1 MVASGTIFTDKAE
14 ENAELNPRGAV
25 FETNAAS
32 ILKQI
37 REVLQEH
44 GPTQENYLLEALGP
58 SLTHVIFEEHGT
70 LSAFLH
76 RYPGFQVVRK
86 DLYMLVYYQDFK
98 EGEAGGRSFLAQ
110 SGATPSSEKTL
121 AECPGR
127 HQLAEA
133 ADLRSRSVCS
143 NSSSSD
149 PYESAV
155 DGEEE
160 RERRPCSLKN
170 SFTGVPSRPRAPRSR
185 RAGKR
190 MRDAEVQTQ
199 LWYPNPVAE
208 LEYTLQKRKAEIG
221 ELQEAL
227 KNLQL
232 SQARELQQLR
242 TTISKL
248 LKKPPPTPQWSNT
261 GATNTLNDENEWK
274 PTAAACAQDSLLP
287 ESRARRPRYASFRS
301 RSENRRGLDMDP
313 KSRPL
318 PSVDKNSRMPLKLS
332 PATEFPERRSR
343 NSRPRHR
350 RPSVDRKSRRSLTR
364 VPVEEFREFP
374 GPERSHRS
382 RPRLDKPKRMAQQSP
397 KQKFSESPGY
407 QTSASVPG
415 PLFQSVTSSPGGYA
429 TRSRS
434 EKQASATARSGSQEH
449 SRDTERGNRCRTDNS
464 HWHQDEFSRMNF
476 NAIVALMLGHP
487 QSTSQAKP

>member
-301 RSENRRGLDMDP
+301 SFP
-313 KSRPL
+313 
-318 PSVDKNSRMPLKLS
+318 